1 MIRLTRLKGEEIIV
15 NVDLIKLI
23 ESTPDTLL
31 TLSTGE
37 KLPVCESPEE
47 VIARVIA
54 FKREICVHPS
64 VQASALS

>member
-31 TLSTGE
+31 TLSTGD
-37 KLPVCESPEE
+37 KLHVTESPEE

-54 FKREICVHPS
+54 FKRKIYASPLL
-64 VQASALS
+64 QAEALS